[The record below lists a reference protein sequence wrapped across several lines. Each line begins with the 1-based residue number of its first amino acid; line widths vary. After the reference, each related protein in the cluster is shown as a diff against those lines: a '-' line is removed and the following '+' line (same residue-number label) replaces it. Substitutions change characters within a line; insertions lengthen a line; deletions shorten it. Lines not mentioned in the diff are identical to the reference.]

1 MPESFPAPRVPDE
14 PSPSQE
20 AMQLKVS
27 VARDEEGTAFGNTWT
42 NFAVKYE
49 FEA

>member
-27 VARDEEGTAFGNTWT
+27 VARDGEGTDFGNTWA
-42 NFAVKYE
+42 NFEV